1 MIIESVVYTDCWR
14 YQNNVQLPVF
24 CSSSL
29 HSSGNRFKWYVLQ
42 HKLKLSFIFRLIF
55 SLHIVK
61 SKQIYSHLRL
71 FISMQHHR
79 QIVTSFVVHEHVLN
93 VSVCRWPRTLAGI
106 TAYLP
111 CKRQVSGAG
120 IYSGSSAEDR
130 RAWRRCGRSGQWADD
145 DYSRC
150 EYMKD
155 VTRVLYIINQVEK
168 CNFASSKAVEPC
180 SILCLIL
187 MHILF

>member
-1 MIIESVVYTDCWR
+1 
-14 YQNNVQLPVF
+14 
-24 CSSSL
+24 
-29 HSSGNRFKWYVLQ
+29 
-42 HKLKLSFIFRLIF
+42 
-55 SLHIVK
+55 
-61 SKQIYSHLRL
+61 
-71 FISMQHHR
+71 MQHHR
-79 QIVTSFVVHEHVLN
+79 QIGTSFVVLEHVLN

-130 RAWRRCGRSGQWADD
+130 RAWRRCGRSGQWAED

-155 VTRVLYIINQVEK
+155 VTRVLYIINQVDK
-168 CNFASSKAVEPC
+168 CNFASGKAVEPC

-187 MHILF
+187 IMHLFFCGLCQKYLILLCLFLFSLKSFFFFFRMSDASESDQCGSDGAAAVGLHRRGTKLL